1 MLQRIGYL
9 SVLGFFL
16 ISAVLYEKKSLALP
30 KDYSVA
36 RLLET
41 LGEQPSEN
49 FANLSIAGVSVQ
61 RGKDIVEKGSSK
73 DGYLKSK
80 RQSKYFNCLA
90 CHNQEREDP
99 DLTNPDPTARLK
111 YVKEKGLPFVQGSP
125 FYGVVN
131 RTHFYNGDY
140 EKKYGDLVKPTRENI
155 REAIQLCAVECSQ
168 GRPLDDFELESVLAY
183 FWTLEYKIS
192 DLDLSADEF
201 AQVEKAFD
209 SGKNIAGAAA
219 LIKSKY
225 ITHSPATFLDPP
237 KDRNTG
243 DGLVGNADNGKL
255 IYEIS
260 CQYCHY
266 ENDYSFLTLDNSSL
280 TFKHLS
286 TDAPTY
292 KPHSLY
298 QVIRYGT
305 YPKRGKRAYMPL
317 YTKEKMTDQQMAD
330 LRAYLDLKASEKS
343 S

>member
-1 MLQRIGYL
+1 MLKGIATI
-9 SVLGFFL
+9 SVLGFIL
-16 ISAVLYEKKSLALP
+16 ISAALFDNTPTTLP
-30 KDYSVA
+30 KDYSVS

-41 LGEQPSEN
+41 LGEPPSN
-49 FANLSIAGVSVQ
+49 HSPNLSIAGVSAQ

-73 DGYLKSK
+73 EGYRRSR

-99 DLTNPDPTARLK
+99 DLTNPDPTARLA
-111 YVKEKGLPFVQGSP
+111 YVKEKGLPFLQGSP
-125 FYGVVN
+125 FFGIVN

-140 EKKYGDLVKPTRENI
+140 EKKYGELVAPTRENI

-168 GRPLDDFELESVLAY
+168 GRPLEDFEIESVLAY
-183 FWTLEYKIS
+183 FWTLEYKLS

-201 AQVEKAFD
+201 AQVELAFD
-209 SGKNIAGAAA
+209 SGKNTEAAAA

-225 ITHSPATFLDPP
+225 ITYSPATFLDPP
-237 KDRNTG
+237 KDRSTG
-243 DGLVGNADNGKL
+243 DGFVGNADNGKL
-255 IYEIS
+255 IYELS

-266 ENDYSFLTLDNSSL
+266 ENDYSFLTLDNASL
-280 TFKHLS
+280 TFKHLAA
-286 TDAPTY
+286 DASTY

-317 YTKEKMTDQQMAD
+317 YPKEKMTDQQMAD
-330 LRAYLDLKASEKS
+330 LRAYLDLKAKGNSL
-343 S
+343 